1 VRGSVVGA
9 EGHVAFGVV
18 RLHRADGSFHVHLPR
33 FEGAE
38 EVACGLEG
46 RVRGQCALLGEV
58 QLRVQLTQ
66 RRRQFR
72 QQRLQRGVCG
82 GGGAGVFGLAG
93 VLGVA
98 ARLLQLRLQFLNA
111 QAQVRH
117 LARGVGVAESPLPN
131 MRRHRVAQCH
141 LRAPPLRFRC
151 RTRRR

>member
-1 VRGSVVGA
+1 MCTC
-9 EGHVAFGVV
+9 H
-18 RLHRADGSFHVHLPR
+18 

-46 RVRGQCALLGEV
+46 RVRGQCALLGKV
-58 QLRVQLTQ
+58 QLRVQVAQ

-117 LARGVGVAESPLPN
+117 LACSGRRAVAKQASPQ
-131 MRRHRVAQCH
+131 VAQCH